1 MTSFCD
7 RGTTLTLLGL
17 SSSFSWVDLLDLFRT
32 VPLFRI
38 FCRAAS
44 WIHAASMNHFL
55 SREKGLLS
63 VSNGEN
69 VMVFPGNRQ
78 VVVQ

>member
-1 MTSFCD
+1 MTERADWECRWGGGCRSHPPED
-7 RGTTLTLLGL
+7 IALLGL

-44 WIHAASMNHFL
+44 WIHAASTNHFL
-55 SREKGLLS
+55 SRKKGLLS

-69 VMVFPGNRQ
+69 V
-78 VVVQ
+78 